1 MKNRNAIIWLILLI
15 AFALSPN
22 CFSQV
27 KRIAFLPFQNMD
39 GNMVL
44 NIYCYQLQDSLSKA
58 FALADPEEKYYHIIP
73 SDSVD
78 GLLAEMNLD
87 PNNPQYATDMWKAAK
102 MLAVEYVVT
111 GNFNMQAKRLLI
123 NAYVYDVITKLPDP
137 DHQARD
143 LFKKEEQVLS
153 AVSVMLK
160 QLKPFFEP
168 E

>member
-1 MKNRNAIIWLILLI
+1 MKRQCPKVWLLLLLALLI
-15 AFALSPN
+15 SN
-22 CFSQV
+22 DCFSQA

-39 GNMVL
+39 GNQVL

-58 FALADPEEKYYHIIP
+58 FKEADPEEKYYIIVP

-78 GLLAEMNLD
+78 MLLAEMNLD

-102 MLAVEYVVT
+102 LLYVDLVIT

-123 NAYVYDVITKLPDP
+123 NAYVYDVNTKLPNP
-137 DHQARD
+137 DYQARD

-153 AVSVMLK
+153 AVPMILRQLIKMFK
-160 QLKPFFEP
+160 Q
-168 E
+168 